1 MRRLSEGAVVEAS
14 VRARL
19 LGIPLLKLEAAI
31 VLVPADVRGAALGRG
46 AGARASVR
54 STLPPAGSN
63 GTGLGLAEAVRNIDE
78 AAQVLAH
85 VRRNGR

>member
-1 MRRLSEGAVVEAS
+1 
-14 VRARL
+14 
-19 LGIPLLKLEAAI
+19 LEAAI
-31 VLVPADVRGAALGRG
+31 VLVPADVRGAASGPG
-46 AGARASVR
+46 VGARALSVR

>member
-1 MRRLSEGAVVEAS
+1 M
-14 VRARL
+14 
-19 LGIPLLKLEAAI
+19 
-31 VLVPADVRGAALGRG
+31 LVPADVRGAASGRG
-46 AGARASVR
+46 AGAGASVR

-63 GTGLGLAEAVRNIDE
+63 GAGLGLAEAVRNIDE